1 MKKYIK
7 NAVYWNGIVKAWLRI
22 SDLNLVE
29 KENNTYYTPAHQAS
43 RAIFVIHDAFP
54 YKKWMDE
61 YIGTDKNLKADERLN
76 KKCCLARFLK
86 YIR

>member
-7 NAVYWNGIVKAWLRI
+7 DAVYWNGIVKAWLRI
-22 SDLNLVE
+22 SDLNLVVNGIE
-29 KENNTYYTPAHQAS
+29 EPYYTPANQAS

-54 YKKWMDE
+54 YEEWMDE

-76 KKCCLARFLK
+76 G
-86 YIR
+86 